1 MNKLKKSILETDS
14 SGTFKLMAVSTS
26 LTLNKLLWSIKTQCN
41 VSLKRNEELETRLK
55 SPAFTDR
62 ENEIGAIISL
72 VANKNNQGTLF
83 KKISNVDFLI
93 EVNGLDNLSMVSNFF
108 SCLKKIQGVT
118 AAIPLDPKSLKILE
132 PLCPE

>member
-62 ENEIGAIISL
+62 ENEVGAIISL
-72 VANKNNQGTLF
+72 IANKNNQGTLF